1 MIKLGLALTAYFLIS
16 FLLFFITSNT
26 IIGAIVYL
34 FLLLP
39 ICAAM
44 LLGWWILALQN
55 RTKAVRINYQIW
67 GVVLA
72 LQIAT
77 MLVSP
82 GNCFGAK
89 QGDRC
94 YSNLQILIGGAP
106 RSGSSSLVHWRFV
119 EDSFYGLAAAYGA
132 AVLVGVVNAHK
143 SMRERDL

>member
-1 MIKLGLALTAYFLIS
+1 MIRLGLVLTAYFLIS
-16 FLLFFITSNT
+16 FFLFFITSNT
-26 IIGAIVYL
+26 IMGAIVYL

-39 ICAAM
+39 FCAA
-44 LLGWWILALQN
+44 LLLAWWIVALQN
-55 RTKAVRINYQIW
+55 RTKTARINYRIW
-67 GVVLA
+67 SVVLA

-77 MLVSP
+77 MLVAP

-94 YSNLQILIGGAP
+94 YSNLQILVGSAP

-132 AVLVGVVNAHK
+132 AVLVGVVTAHR
-143 SMRERDL
+143 SMHERDI